1 MVIDLRA
8 VISPSQTV
16 SDTDPVAALER
27 ERATLVAE
35 RAALTEKLRD
45 TEISLYRMRTAYE
58 KALEQLVLLRRRVFA
73 PGPERREDDG
83 AQLAFE
89 ALFKHVQATP
99 RPHGLDAIAA
109 TTGSRPRRSREVTP
123 TSGRLPCMRITP
135 RFSKAEPPRVGDR
148 AEGIQLDDGGAIP
161 SASHSQR
168 PRASSPA
175 TPGRILHR
183 PKPCAARNSALAHG
197 AHPSATS
204 GTSSSPR

>member
-8 VISPSQTV
+8 VTSPSQTV
-16 SDTDPVAALER
+16 SDTDPLAALER

-89 ALFKHVQATP
+89 AMFKQVQK
-99 RPHGLDAIAA
+99 L
-109 TTGSRPRRSREVTP
+109 SE
-123 TSGRLPCMRITP
+123 
-135 RFSKAEPPRVGDR
+135 
-148 AEGIQLDDGGAIP
+148 QLDEV
-161 SASHSQR
+161 
-168 PRASSPA
+168 
-175 TPGRILHR
+175 
-183 PKPCAARNSALAHG
+183 AAAAGEDTDLSLIHI
-197 AHPSATS
+197 
-204 GTSSSPR
+204 